1 MSPLLEVL
9 CMVYRPS
16 LAALVVLLPLSAGA
30 QSAAQPAITPSAEPA
45 VASLSILPRER
56 TMRARDTMRLRVRAL
71 DAQGKEVPGAVIRVQ
86 RAGGFFEGAVDP
98 DGLIRSGSTGTL
110 PVAVSATQVGRK
122 PVIEMLEIKMVP
134 GPAHHIDVT
143 TPVATLAI
151 GQRMRYLA
159 TAYDDGN
166 DKRDDRVLWTSSNPA
181 VVSISRDGLASA
193 VAAGSAKLIATAGS
207 VTKEVAVTVP
217 ARRIASLEVTP
228 SVADARTGDV
238 VHFAARPKDAA
249 GRAIEGLTPIWS
261 FSPGQGMIGADGGF
275 VGYEQGTYT
284 VTASFGTQTAEATV
298 TLKAR
303 DVRRPLEVIGR
314 SARKRFTTEEVWLH
328 PNGKVAYLGSGSGGD
343 LFYTLDISN
352 PANPIVSDSMVLNTR
367 RVNDLMTNAEGTIL
381 VNTREGAS
389 DRKNGIVISSLA
401 DPLHPVKIAEFTEGM
416 TAGVHSAFVY
426 TQPKFGTHVYA
437 TNDGTGAFHIIDISD
452 PYKPK
457 QVAEWRTPR
466 PDAGRS
472 LHDVDVQDGLA
483 YLSYWNDGLIILD
496 VGNGIKGGSPSNPVL
511 VSQYKYDLN
520 DLYRQVELAGGPGF
534 IRGTHTAWR
543 HKNYVFIADEVFP
556 SSGVQGAKDA
566 SAGRAY
572 GRLQVVDVSDYAN
585 PKSVAFYE
593 PEFGGVHNIWIA
605 GDTLYMGAYNAG
617 FRTFDISG
625 ELRGD
630 LRAQQREMAHLNTAD
645 MDGFVKNA
653 AMTWGVVVRDGLAYV
668 NDMYN
673 GLWIVRMKPKRG
685 ITP

>member
-1 MSPLLEVL
+1 MTRPTIVAAMLLLCPLIL
-9 CMVYRPS
+9 
-16 LAALVVLLPLSAGA
+16 GA
-30 QSAAQPAITPSAEPA
+30 QAP
-45 VASLSILPRER
+45 VASTEAGIASLQILPEGRS
-56 TMRARDTMRLRVRAL
+56 MRARDTMRLRARAL
-71 DAQGKEVPGAVIRVQ
+71 DAKGNEVPGATIRFG
-86 RAGGFFEGAVDP
+86 RAGGYFEGDVAA
-98 DGLIRSGSTGTL
+98 DGLVRSGSTGTL
-110 PVAVSATQVGRK
+110 PVTVSATLPGRR
-122 PVIEMLEIKMVP
+122 PVVERVEIRMVP
-134 GPAHHIDVT
+134 GPAHHIKVT
-143 TPVATLAI
+143 TTVPTLAI
-151 GQRMRYLA
+151 GQRMRYAA
-159 TAYDDGN
+159 TAFDDAS
-166 DKRDDRVLWTSSNPA
+166 DRREDRVLWTSSNPA
-181 VVSISRDGLASA
+181 VVQVTRDGLATG
-193 VAAGSAKLIATAGS
+193 VAAGTAALVATAGT
-207 VTKEVAVTVP
+207 VKQNVAITV
-217 ARRIASLEVTP
+217 ARSRIASVDVSP
-228 SVADARTGDV
+228 SAADARTGDV
-238 VHFAARPKDAA
+238 IRFTAKPKDAN
-249 GRAIEGLTPIWS
+249 GRAIDGLTPTWS
-261 FSPGQGMIGADGGF
+261 FSPGQGLIGADGAF
-275 VGYEQGTYT
+275 VGYEQGTYM
-284 VTASFGTQTAEATV
+284 VTASFGAQTAEATV
-298 TLKAR
+298 TLSPR
-303 DVRRPLEVIGR
+303 DVRRPLEVVGR
-314 SARKRFTTEEVWLH
+314 SARTRFTTEEVWLH

-416 TAGVHSAFVY
+416 TGGVHSAFVY

-437 TNDGTGAFHIIDISD
+437 TNDGTNELNIIDITAPAS
-452 PYKPK
+452 PK
-457 QVAEWRTPR
+457 QVGMFRAPG
-466 PDAGRS
+466 PNAGGA

-483 YLSYWNDGLIILD
+483 YLSNWNEGLIIID
-496 VGNGIKGGSPSNPVL
+496 VGNGIKGGSPSNPVM
-511 VSQYKYDLN
+511 VMQYKYDLN
-520 DLYRQVELAGGPGF
+520 DMYRQVELAGGPGF

-572 GRLQVVDVSDYAN
+572 GRLQVIDVADYDN
-585 PKSVAFYE
+585 PKPVAFYE

-645 MDGFVKNA
+645 MDGFVKNS

-685 ITP
+685 VTP

>member
-1 MSPLLEVL
+1 MIRSTTAAVFLALAPLALE
-9 CMVYRPS
+9 
-16 LAALVVLLPLSAGA
+16 A
-30 QSAAQPAITPSAEPA
+30 QTPAQPAATPAGPEI
-45 VASLSILPRER
+45 ASLEILPRER
-56 TMRARDTMRLRVRAL
+56 SMRARDTMRLRVRAL
-71 DAQGKEVPGAVIRVQ
+71 DAQGKEVPNSTIRIQ
-86 RAGGFFEGAVDP
+86 RAGGYFEGDVEP
-98 DGLIRSGSTGTL
+98 TGLIRSGSTGTL
-110 PVAVSATQVGRK
+110 PIVVSATQVGRR
-122 PVIEMLEIKMVP
+122 PVVERLEIKMVP
-134 GPAHHIDVT
+134 GPVHRIAVT
-143 TPVATLAI
+143 TQVPTLAI

-159 TAYDDGN
+159 TAYDDGS
-166 DKRDDRVLWTSSNPA
+166 DRRDDRVLWRSSNPR
-181 VVSISRDGLASA
+181 VVEISRDGLASA
-193 VAAGSAKLIATAGS
+193 VGAGSAKLIATAGN
-207 VTKEVAVTVP
+207 VTQEVPVTVA
-217 ARRIASLEVTP
+217 ARRIASVAVTP
-228 SVADARTGDV
+228 SSADARTGDV
-238 VHFAARPKDAA
+238 IHFAAKPKDAA

-284 VTASFGTQTAEATV
+284 ITASFGSQTAEATV
-298 TLKAR
+298 TLTAR
-303 DVRRPLEVIGR
+303 DVRRPLEVVGR

-352 PANPIVSDSMVLNTR
+352 PANPIVADSMVLNTR

-389 DRKNGIVISSLA
+389 DRKNGFVISSLA

-426 TQPKFGTHVYA
+426 TQPKYGTHVYA
-437 TNDGTGAFHIIDISD
+437 TNDGTGAFHIVDITD

-572 GRLQVVDVSDYAN
+572 GRLQVIDVSDYAN

-630 LRAQQREMAHLNTAD
+630 LRAQQREIAHLNTAD
-645 MDGFVKNA
+645 MEGFVKNS

>member
-1 MSPLLEVL
+1 MMRQPLVAVTLLLSPLLL
-9 CMVYRPS
+9 SP
-16 LAALVVLLPLSAGA
+16 LLLGA
-30 QSAAQPAITPSAEPA
+30 QVSGAPAAPEI
-45 VASLSILPRER
+45 ASLQILPQGRS
-56 TMRARDTMRLRVRAL
+56 MRARDTMRLRARAL
-71 DAQGKEVPGAVIRVQ
+71 DARGNEVAGATIRFSG
-86 RAGGFFEGAVDP
+86 AGARFEGSVDP
-98 DGLIRSGSTGTL
+98 DGLVRSGATGTL
-110 PVAVSATQVGRK
+110 PLVVSATVPGRR
-122 PVIEMLEIKMVP
+122 PVVERLEIKMVA
-134 GPAHHIDVT
+134 GPAHHLTVAT
-143 TPVATLAI
+143 TARTLAI
-151 GQRMRYLA
+151 GQRMRYAA
-159 TAYDDGN
+159 TAFDDGN
-166 DKRDDRVLWTSSNPA
+166 ERRDDRVLWTSSAPA
-181 VVSISRDGLASA
+181 VVQVSRDGLATA
-193 VAAGSAKLIATAGS
+193 VAAGSATLVATAGAA
-207 VTKEVAVTVP
+207 KQEVPITVAP
-217 ARRIASLEVTP
+217 RRIGSLTVTP
-228 SVADARTGDV
+228 STADARTGDV
-238 VHFAARPKDAA
+238 IRFAAKPKDAS
-249 GRAIEGLTPIWS
+249 GRAIDGLTPTWS
-261 FSPGQGMIGADGGF
+261 FSPGQGLIDAEGAF

-298 TLKAR
+298 TLSPR
-303 DVRRPLEVIGR
+303 DVRRPLEVVGR

-401 DPLHPVKIAEFTEGM
+401 DPLHPVKVAEFTEGM
-416 TAGVHSAFVY
+416 TGGVHSAFVY
-426 TQPKFGTHVYA
+426 TQAKFGTHVYA
-437 TNDGTGAFHIIDISD
+437 TNDGTNELNIIDIST
-452 PYKPK
+452 PTAPK
-457 QVAEWRTPR
+457 QVGRFRAPG
-466 PDAGRS
+466 PNAGGA

-483 YLSYWNDGLIILD
+483 YLSNWNEGLIILD
-496 VGNGIKGGSPSNPVL
+496 VGNGIKGGSPSNPVM
-511 VSQYKYDLN
+511 VMQYKYDLN
-520 DLYRQVELAGGPGF
+520 DLYRQVELAGGTGF

-556 SSGVQGAKDA
+556 ASAVQGAKDA

-572 GRLQVVDVSDYAN
+572 GRMQVIDVSNYDN
-585 PKSVAFYE
+585 PKPVAFYE
-593 PEFGGVHNIWIA
+593 PEYGGVHNIWIA

-673 GLWIVRMKPKRG
+673 GLWIVRMKPKQG
-685 ITP
+685 VTP

>member
-1 MSPLLEVL
+1 MFRVFHPIALL
-9 CMVYRPS
+9 
-16 LAALVVLLPLSAGA
+16 LVVAPRLGAQAPSSPAASAG
-30 QSAAQPAITPSAEPA
+30 PTI
-45 VASLSILPRER
+45 ASLEISPRDR
-56 TMRARDTMRLRVRAL
+56 SMRARDTLRLSARAL
-71 DAQGKEVPGAVIRVQ
+71 DASGNVIPGATIRFN
-86 RAGGFFEGAVDP
+86 RAGGYFEGNVEP
-98 DGLIRSGSTGTL
+98 DGLVRSGSTGTI
-110 PVAVSATQVGRK
+110 PITVSATMPGSRPIVEK
-122 PVIEMLEIKMVP
+122 IEIKMTP
-134 GPAHHIDVT
+134 GPAHHIDVAS
-143 TPVATLAI
+143 PVTTLAI
-151 GQRMRYLA
+151 GQRMRYAA
-159 TAYDDGN
+159 TAFDNGN
-166 DKRDDRVLWTSSNPA
+166 DRRDDRVLWTSSNPR
-181 VVSISRDGLASA
+181 VVQISRDGLA
-193 VAAGSAKLIATAGS
+193 AALTTGSAKLIAASGS
-207 VTKEVAVTVP
+207 ATHEVAVTVS

-228 SVADARTGDV
+228 SAADARTGDV
-238 VHFAARPKDAA
+238 IHFAAKPKDAT
-249 GRAIEGLTPIWS
+249 GRAIDGLTPIWS

-298 TLKAR
+298 TLTAR
-303 DVRRPLEVIGR
+303 DVRRPLEVVGR
-314 SARKRFTTEEVWLH
+314 SPKKRFTTEEVWIH
-328 PNGKVAYLGSGSGGD
+328 PNGRVAYLGSGSGGD

-367 RVNDLMTNAEGTIL
+367 RVNDLMTTPDGMFL

-401 DPLHPVKIAEFTEGM
+401 DPLHPVKIAEFTEGL

-426 TQPKFGTHVYA
+426 AQPKFGTHVYA
-437 TNDGTGAFHIIDISD
+437 TNDGTGAFHIIDITD
-452 PYKPK
+452 AYHPR

-472 LHDVDVQDGLA
+472 LHDVDIQDGLA
-483 YLSYWNDGLIILD
+483 YLSYWNDGLVILD
-496 VGNGIKGGSPSNPVL
+496 IGNGIKGGSPGNPVL

-543 HKNYVFIADEVFP
+543 HRNYVFIADEVFP

-572 GRLQVVDVSDYAN
+572 GRLQVIDVSDYAN
-585 PKSVAFYE
+585 PKPVAFYE

-630 LRAQQREMAHLNTAD
+630 LRAQQREMSHLNTAD